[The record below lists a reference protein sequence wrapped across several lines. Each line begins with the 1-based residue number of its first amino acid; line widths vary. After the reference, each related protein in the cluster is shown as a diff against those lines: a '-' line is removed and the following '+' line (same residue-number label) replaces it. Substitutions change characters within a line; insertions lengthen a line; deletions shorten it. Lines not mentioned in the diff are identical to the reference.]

1 MKFDE
6 FRQSLLASGLGLH
19 SKEPHQLFA
28 VLSEGLEYADIDKLL
43 NYIAS
48 LNIANFETN
57 KVKEP
62 FKISDLGSSFSYAD
76 RRLRET
82 MRKVKIKIL

>member
-19 SKEPHQLFA
+19 SKESHQLFS
-28 VLSEGLEYADIDKLL
+28 VLSEGQEYADIDKLL

-48 LNIANFETN
+48 LNITNFETK
-57 KVKEP
+57 KVEEP

-82 MRKVKIKIL
+82 MRKVKKKS